1 MQLDRNGLEVLS
13 REECLRLLAQSRVG
27 RVVVTDRA
35 LPAAFPVN
43 FALLDE
49 DVVFMTTTGSKLEAA
64 EGEEVMAF
72 EADDIDPV
80 LHSGWSVLVQGL
92 ASVISD
98 PAELEEARALR
109 LEPWAP
115 AADFQFVR
123 IRSELVSG
131 RRLLPTAAPIVAAPA
146 PVTHTELERLR
157 RLPVVRQPGAAP
169 GERWRDTELHLQQL
183 RRVLAH
189 RRLIPPPGVAGPVP
203 GLPLQADVHRGRRS
217 RMPLGRGRRPA
228 LSRRLPPAPFN
239 PGPPSGR
246 RRTFG
251 PAGTGGS
258 KRTLDPTKEPP

>member
-1 MQLDRNGLEVLS
+1 MGLSALEPRRRRPHGCRMQLDRNGLEVLS

-146 PVTHTELERLR
+146 PVTQTELADFAGCPSCGSREL
-157 RLPVVRQPGAAP
+157 LPVSDGATRNYICNSCAACWHID
-169 GERWRDTELHLQQL
+169 GSSL
-183 RRVLAH
+183 RRVW
-189 RRLIPPPGVAGPVP
+189 PDQCPGCLFKPMCTAAAARECLLVEVA
-203 GLPLQADVHRGRRS
+203 ARH
-217 RMPLGRGRRPA
+217 
-228 LSRRLPPAPFN
+228 
-239 PGPPSGR
+239 
-246 RRTFG
+246 
-251 PAGTGGS
+251 
-258 KRTLDPTKEPP
+258 